1 MFMNS
6 LQMKYLI
13 LELDGR
19 KIIQNLV
26 LFSILNNDLKVLVP
40 IQDNASIEPK
50 SPERVIPVISITAAS
65 PTNIRKADSRRDPN
79 PNRRVS
85 FSDFAEVKVGNVDN
99 FRTNVEAARR

>member
-26 LFSILNNDLKVLVP
+26 LFSVLNNDLKVLVP
-40 IQDNASIEPK
+40 INASIEQPK